1 MSPISKKKLIDNLPA
16 TSTIPKASIP
26 TTPQSDHDVKE
37 FMTDMFKSVNK
48 ELGENALVD
57 LSVDDSAIVV
67 KRFVSTG
74 SKQLDYG
81 ISNNNMGGF
90 PEGRITE
97 ICGPTASGKTTL
109 ALVAA
114 ASVQKM
120 GGVVIYIDSEQALN
134 PKRAQALGV
143 NLKERFA
150 YSPETCTERVFD
162 LIEKTVLRVKNLQK
176 DIPTL
181 VVWDSVAATS
191 PKGELEAEY
200 EQNTIG
206 LQARALRKGLRKIN
220 QILAGQKVTF
230 VILNHITQ
238 KIGVL
243 YGSPDT
249 TTGGTAIPF
258 WSSVRVKISNPSP
271 IKKTINGAEEIV
283 GVAVSA
289 KVIKNKVERPWR
301 EVSFDIMFEEGINE
315 VEHIFD
321 TLREFCDRNK
331 DKPILVNGKKVSIS
345 GTGAW
350 KEFTVSNPKSGEVFI
365 TEKFYKSEFRN
376 KILSNPNYQEYV
388 QGLLDA
394 CYIINSTDVEHVTL
408 GKPEFEAE
416 AENLIDIK

>member
-1 MSPISKKKLIDNLPA
+1 MPPISKKKILDSTPA
-16 TSTIPKASIP
+16 SKPFIPSAPSTH
-26 TTPQSDHDVKE
+26 QSDNDIKE

-57 LSVDDSAIVV
+57 LSVDDSVIVV

-81 ISNNNMGGF
+81 ISNNNVGGF

-134 PKRAQALGV
+134 LKRAQALGV
-143 NLKERFA
+143 NVKERFA

-238 KIGVL
+238 KIGVM

-271 IKKTINGAEEIV
+271 IKKTSGGGEEIV
-283 GVAVSA
+283 GVSVSA

-315 VEHIFD
+315 ADHIFD
-321 TLREFCDRNK
+321 TVREFCDRNK
-331 DKPILVNGKKVSIS
+331 DKPILVNGKKVSLA
-345 GTGAW
+345 GAAAW
-350 KEFTVSNPKSGEVFI
+350 KDFTVTDPKTGEVFI
-365 TEKFYKSEFRN
+365 SEKFYKSDFKN
-376 KILSNPNYQEYV
+376 KILNNTDYQEYV
-388 QGLLDA
+388 QGLLDT
-394 CYIINSTDVEHVTL
+394 CYIISPSDVEHVTL
-408 GKPEFEAE
+408 GKPEPEAE
-416 AENLIDIK
+416 VENAVELDK